1 MMNCAWLWLYIG
13 VACMLL
19 EILMPGFVIFFFGL
33 AAATVGLIKFAF
45 FESFTLTAQFAAFS
59 ILSILYIAVLRRWL
73 KNIFLG
79 DTVETVGTLAGEFI
93 GRTGK
98 VTVAIKPPASGRVEI
113 GDAEW
118 QAVADSEIGEGAL
131 VKVVS
136 QQNITMKVE
145 EVK

>member
-1 MMNCAWLWLYIG
+1 MNCAWLWLYIG

-79 DTVETVGTLAGEFI
+79 DTTETVGTLAGEFI

-131 VKVVS
+131 VEVVS

>member
-1 MMNCAWLWLYIG
+1 MNCAWFWMYLGAAL
-13 VACMLL
+13 MLL
-19 EILMPGFVIFFFGL
+19 EILLPGFVVFFFGL
-33 AAATVGLIKFAF
+33 AAVTVGLVKFAF
-45 FESFTLTAQFAAFS
+45 FESFSLTWQFAAFS
-59 ILSILYIAVLRRWL
+59 LLSILYIAVLRRWL
-73 KNIFLG
+73 KGIFMG
-79 DTVETVGTLAGEFI
+79 ESVDGPDSLAGDFV

-98 VTVAIKPPASGRVEI
+98 VTEAIEPPASGRVEI

-118 QAVADSEIGEGAL
+118 RATSENPLAAGTL

>member
-1 MMNCAWLWLYIG
+1 MNCAWLWLYIG

-79 DTVETVGTLAGEFI
+79 DTTETVGTLAGEFI

>member
-19 EILMPGFVIFFFGL
+19 EIMMPGFVIFFFGL

-59 ILSILYIAVLRRWL
+59 ILSIIYITLLRRWL

-79 DTVETVGTLAGEFI
+79 ETVETAGTLAGEFI

-98 VTVAIKPPASGRVEI
+98 ITVAIKPPASGRVEI

>member
-1 MMNCAWLWLYIG
+1 MNCAWLWLYIG

>member
-1 MMNCAWLWLYIG
+1 MNCAWLWLYIG

-19 EILMPGFVIFFFGL
+19 EIMMPGFVIFFFGL

-59 ILSILYIAVLRRWL
+59 ILSIIYITLLRRWL

-79 DTVETVGTLAGEFI
+79 ETVETAGTLAGEFI

-98 VTVAIKPPASGRVEI
+98 ITVAIKPPASGRVEI